1 MATGT
6 ERKTRQD
13 ASATAKARVLM
24 SGHLPPPMGGMAAFY
39 QAMLASSLPERVDL
53 CFVQTSSRSRALAD
67 SGSATA
73 SNIVSALQ
81 DCARFARAALR
92 HRPQVAHI
100 GTAYGLSFVKHSLCV
115 LIARVLG
122 SRVLLHPHCSFA
134 VLYTDRSARWRW
146 YVNQVVRLC
155 DGIVALS
162 HEWEQLRAFVPTCR
176 IYALPNAIDRVP
188 YADIARGHMARLA
201 VPSPSN
207 NGLSLRALY
216 LGYLGKAKGSHDL
229 VEAARE
235 LQAAGEPVSFD
246 LVGDELAPG
255 ELGALRQRI
264 ESAGVGDHVRLHQ
277 AVYGADKLARFR
289 DADLLVYP
297 SYHEGMPMAVLEA
310 MACALPIVA
319 TRVGGLPDLV
329 IEGFNGLLVDPGQPK
344 QLVEA
349 IRRLAASEDL
359 RHTLGVHS
367 YQLVLERFDMEQRV
381 QQLADIYGAVLA
393 AGKVQ
398 PTEGIPAV
406 HATEPKSP
414 SGG

>member
-1 MATGT
+1 M
-6 ERKTRQD
+6 
-13 ASATAKARVLM
+13 
-24 SGHLPPPMGGMAAFY
+24 P
-39 QAMLASSLPERVDL
+39 
-53 CFVQTSSRSRALAD
+53 
-67 SGSATA
+67 
-73 SNIVSALQ
+73 
-81 DCARFARAALR
+81 
-92 HRPQVAHI
+92 
-100 GTAYGLSFVKHSLCV
+100 
-115 LIARVLG
+115 
-122 SRVLLHPHCSFA
+122 
-134 VLYTDRSARWRW
+134 SARPGGAGTSGRLP
-146 YVNQVVRLC
+146 RLC

-162 HEWEQLRAFVPTCR
+162 HEWEQLRAVVPTCRGRRPCR
-176 IYALPNAIDRVP
+176 IYALPNAIDRAP
-188 YADIARGHMARLA
+188 YADIARDHMAGRPVA
-201 VPSPSN
+201 SPN
-207 NGLSLRALY
+207 DKGAPLRALY

-255 ELGALRQRI
+255 ELEPLRQHI

-277 AVYGADKLARFR
+277 AVYGADKLACFR

-329 IEGFNGLLVDPGQPK
+329 IDEFNGLLVEPGRPE
-344 QLVEA
+344 QLAKA

-381 QQLADIYGAVLA
+381 QQLVDIYGAVLA
-393 AGKVQ
+393 VGKVQ

-414 SGG
+414 GGG